1 MYTLLYIYIILLFF
15 HLIIYIMFVSINYN
29 LFQLVITHIIFIILF
44 TFIYIYLFS
53 NIDKHY
59 ILDNN
64 IPKKDYIENKIINSL
79 YLSMNIETTTG
90 FANVNFKSTE
100 AKLIG
105 IIQMF
110 ISLIVTVGYIKLALN
125 K

>member
-1 MYTLLYIYIILLFF
+1 
-15 HLIIYIMFVSINYN
+15 MFVAINYN
-29 LFQLVITHIIFIILF
+29 LFQLVITHIFFIILF
-44 TFIYIYLFS
+44 ALIYLYLFS

-59 ILDNN
+59 IFNNN
-64 IPKKDYIENKIINSL
+64 ILRKDYIENKIINAL
-79 YLSMNIETTTG
+79 YLSMNLETTTG
-90 FANVNFKSTE
+90 FDNINLKSTE

>member
-1 MYTLLYIYIILLFF
+1 
-15 HLIIYIMFVSINYN
+15 MFVSINYN